1 MIAYL
6 QMVPDQ
12 EKSPLEIHP
21 TEIKGSWDA
30 GYVLDRHTV
39 SSTMIGYNEFGH
51 PEFDTQRSPL
61 GELVYRLKYKGDK
74 NAIPPIVEAVASFL
88 QKCAIQADVI
98 VPMPPSKLQR
108 SYQPVIEIASELSK
122 ALTVAF
128 DAASLKKTKA
138 TPQMKDIGDY
148 AERVAALDTAFV
160 AGKDLEGKRI
170 LLIDDLLQSGAT
182 LNVVAKTLKEQG
194 QAKAV
199 YVIALTRTRS

>member
-1 MIAYL
+1 MT
-6 QMVPDQ
+6 PHE

-21 TEIKGSWDA
+21 TEIKGTWDA
-30 GYVLDRHTV
+30 GYVLDRHTI

-61 GELVYRLKYKGDK
+61 GELIYRLKYKGDK
-74 NAIPPIVEAVASFL
+74 SSIPRIVEAVSAFVRG
-88 QKCAIQADVI
+88 QAIRTDLV

-108 SYQPVIEIASELSK
+108 PYQPVIEIASELSK
-122 ALTVAF
+122 ALGIAL
-128 DAASLKKTKA
+128 DATSLKKTKT

-148 AERVAALDTAFV
+148 SARVAALDTAFTV
-160 AGKDLEGKRI
+160 GKDLDGKRV

-182 LNVVAKTLKEQG
+182 MNVVAKMLKEQG